1 MQTVGLDGLNLDID
15 AVVAVARGGARVE
28 LAPEAIRRVKAAEEF
43 VARLVR
49 EERVVYGITT
59 GFGKFSEVVI
69 SREEVTH
76 LQRNLILSHATG
88 VGPALPEDTVRAVML
103 LRANAL
109 ARGNSGI
116 RLVTLERLL
125 EMINRG
131 VHPLVPAKGSVGASG
146 DLAPLAHIALVL
158 IGEGEAFYQGERMT
172 GGEAMRRASL
182 EPVVLEAKEGLAL
195 INGTQV
201 MTGIGA
207 LAVHD
212 AAMLLKVADIAGAM
226 SLEALKGTMTA
237 FALAIQKVRPHPGQ
251 QAVSAN
257 FHLLTRGSE
266 IIESHKNCPK
276 VQDAYSLRCIPQV
289 HGASRDALDYVREV
303 IITEMNSV
311 TDNPLI
317 FLGEDWP
324 AADTGGPDA
333 GGGPINSDLG
343 GVVVSGGNFH
353 GQPVAIAMDFLGI
366 ALSEIAN
373 IAERRVERMLNPQ
386 LSGLPAFLA
395 ERGGLNSGLMISQY
409 TAAALVSENKVLASP
424 ASVDSI
430 PTSANQEDHV
440 SMGTIAARKAVEIL
454 DNVRNVLA
462 IELLCA
468 SQGLDFQ
475 KPLLPGEG
483 TGKAYEVI
491 RAGVPH
497 LENDRVIY
505 SDINK
510 VYRLI
515 ADEVL
520 VLEVEKAVGKLV

>member
-1 MQTVGLDGLNLDID
+1 MRTVSLDGLSLDID
-15 AVVAVARGGARVE
+15 SVVAVARRGARVE
-28 LAPEAIRRVKAAEEF
+28 LTPDAIQRVKAAEEF

-69 SREEVTH
+69 SREEAAH

-88 VGPALPEDTVRAVML
+88 VGPALPEDTVRAIML

-158 IGEGEAFYQGERMT
+158 IGEGEAFYEGKLLP
-172 GGEAMRRASL
+172 GGEAMRRAGL

-237 FALAIQKVRPHPGQ
+237 FAMAIQKVRPHPGQ

-257 FHLLTRGSE
+257 FHLLTQGSE
-266 IIESHKNCPK
+266 IIESHKNCSK

-289 HGASRDALDYVREV
+289 HGASRDALGYVRQV
-303 IITEMNSV
+303 LITEMNSV

-324 AADTGGPDA
+324 GGSSVGED
-333 GGGPINSDLG
+333 GGGKSDLG
-343 GVVVSGGNFH
+343 GAVVSGGNFH

-366 ALSEIAN
+366 ALSEMAN

-454 DNVRNVLA
+454 ENVRHVLA

-475 KPLLPGEG
+475 RPLLPGKG
-483 TGKAYEVI
+483 TKRAYEVI
-491 RAGVPH
+491 RAEVPH

-515 ADEVL
+515 AGEVL
-520 VLEVEKAVGKLV
+520 VSEVEKAVGELV